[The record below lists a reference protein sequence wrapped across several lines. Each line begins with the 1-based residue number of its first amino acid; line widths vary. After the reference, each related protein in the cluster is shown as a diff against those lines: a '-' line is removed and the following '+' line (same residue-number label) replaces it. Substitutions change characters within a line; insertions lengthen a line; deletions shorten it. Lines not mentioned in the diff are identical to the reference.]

1 MNVLKNS
8 YHSRVLWLIA
18 ISTLLRAFL
27 AATLELGNDEVYYRL
42 YALYPDWSH
51 FDHPPMVGLLM
62 QLFSLNMIFQGELA
76 LRSGSII
83 IGALN
88 IWLMFR
94 IGTRIKD
101 EKTGFYA
108 SLLYA
113 ASLYGSLISGT
124 FILPDTPQ
132 GFFWLLAIYL
142 MVTTLPAGP
151 KEEGSGKKM
160 LLLGLILGL
169 GMLSKYTTIFLW
181 LGMILYTGLFR
192 REWFRNYALYAAA
205 IISFICLLPVIVW
218 NFQNDFISFT
228 FHSERVDATN
238 TGINFN
244 FFLREV
250 IGEWLYNNPVNVVLI
265 LTALLLIAGWKLEL
279 KKAYQAILVLSSM
292 PLIITFLFI
301 SLFRETLPHW
311 SAPAYVNLIFLGAAL
326 LAQLRR
332 KKANAIL
339 IASAGLT
346 LLIVIAGY
354 IQIQYGII
362 TFEKSPEYHRLG
374 KNDPSVDMYG
384 YRQAG
389 QAFSK
394 IVARDIANG
403 DMPENS
409 VLFGDNWFPLANYD
423 YYAARPAG
431 LHAMGIADLNH
442 LHKYAWINQELGGF
456 YLGMDGYYISDSR
469 YYRIPQSSL
478 SRYFEVT
485 QAIDTIQIYRSNKI
499 VKRVFVWRLKHMKEL
514 PADPFIKP
522 GK

>member
-1 MNVLKNS
+1 MNILKNS
-8 YHSRVLWLIA
+8 NHTKVLWLIA
-18 ISTLLRAFL
+18 ISTFLRTFL

-51 FDHPPMVGLLM
+51 FDHPPMVGLVI
-62 QLFSLNMIFQGELA
+62 QLFSLNMLFQGELA
-76 LRSGSII
+76 LRFGSVI

-88 IWLMFR
+88 ILLMFR
-94 IGTRIKD
+94 IGARIKD

-113 ASLYGSLISGT
+113 ASLYGSLISGV

-132 GFFWLLAIYL
+132 GLFWLLAIYI

-151 KEEGSGKKM
+151 DQRGAGKKM
-160 LLLGLILGL
+160 LLLGLVLGL

-181 LGMILYTGLFR
+181 LGIILYTGLFR
-192 REWFRNYALYAAA
+192 REWFRHPAIYAAA
-205 IISFICLLPVIVW
+205 VISFISILPVIIW

-228 FHSERVDATN
+228 FHSERVDATD

-244 FFLREV
+244 YFLREV
-250 IGEWLYNNPVNVVLI
+250 IGEWLYNNPVNVALI
-265 LTALLLIAGWKLEL
+265 LTALILITGWKLEL
-279 KKAYQAILVLSSM
+279 KKAYQALLVLSSM
-292 PLIITFLFI
+292 PLIITFLII

-311 SAPAYVNLIFLGAAL
+311 SAPAYVNLLFLAAAL
-326 LAQLRR
+326 LSQLRLR
-332 KKANAIL
+332 KANGIL
-339 IASAGLT
+339 VASVGFT
-346 LLIVIAGY
+346 LVIVIAGY
-354 IQIQYGII
+354 IQIQYGMI
-362 TFEKSPEYHRLG
+362 TFEKAPEYHRLG

-389 QAFSK
+389 QVFSK

-403 DMPENS
+403 EMPEQS

-431 LHAMGIADLNH
+431 IHAMGIADLDH
-442 LHKYAWINQELGGF
+442 LHKYAWINQKLGGF

-478 SRYFEVT
+478 SRYFELT
-485 QAIDTIQIYRSNKI
+485 EAIDTIQIYRNNEI
-499 VKRVFVWRLKHMKEL
+499 VKRVFVWRLINMKKL
-514 PADPFIKP
+514 PEDPFRKIK
-522 GK
+522 